1 MKIKNLLV
9 IITARGGSKGIP
21 GKNIKPLCGKPLLC
35 YSIDAARAVAADDR
49 ICLTTDSE
57 EIIKV
62 SREYGLDV
70 PFVRPEELSTDSA
83 SSDAVL
89 KHALAWYDN
98 AGIPVDAILH
108 LQPTSPFRTRQ
119 QLEEILALY
128 DDDVDMVVSVCDAAA
143 NPYYDCYETDENG
156 FLKLSK
162 GTIRPT
168 RRQVAPPVWQTN
180 GSLYVINP
188 ESLRSKPM
196 TAFTRMRPYVMDKYY
211 SVDLDTPLDW
221 KIAEMLKEEN
231 YVSTIV

>member
-1 MKIKNLLV
+1 MQLQNLLV

-35 YSIDAARAVAADDR
+35 YSIDAARAVASDDR

-57 EIIKV
+57 EIINIAKD
-62 SREYGLDV
+62 YGLNV
-70 PFVRPEELSTDSA
+70 PFVRPAELSTDSA

-89 KHALAWYDN
+89 KHALAWYDKE
-98 AGIPVDAILH
+98 GIPVDAILH
-108 LQPTSPFRTRQ
+108 LQPTSPFRNRQ
-119 QLEEILALY
+119 QLEEILDMY

-168 RRQVAPPVWQTN
+168 RRQVAPPRLADQWF
-180 GSLYVINP
+180 P
-188 ESLRSKPM
+188 LRH
-196 TAFTRMRPYVMDKYY
+196 
-211 SVDLDTPLDW
+211 
-221 KIAEMLKEEN
+221 
-231 YVSTIV
+231 